1 MGRKFTQALKRK
13 RGVDMGSAFW
23 QQAWAIWQQAWC
35 VLAAGTVIVASL
47 KTISHRD
54 RRMDRVG
61 ARHFHLGGGT
71 GGVSF
76 ATRGAVN
83 GLCRTFKMRPTE
95 RDLILGGALGEP
107 SKNLWK
113 KLPPCY
119 SPSSAPAYGPLLALT
134 FSRPIP
140 IGLFSAAITK

>member
-95 RDLILGGALGEP
+95 R
-107 SKNLWK
+107 SH
-113 KLPPCY
+113 
-119 SPSSAPAYGPLLALT
+119 
-134 FSRPIP
+134 
-140 IGLFSAAITK
+140 